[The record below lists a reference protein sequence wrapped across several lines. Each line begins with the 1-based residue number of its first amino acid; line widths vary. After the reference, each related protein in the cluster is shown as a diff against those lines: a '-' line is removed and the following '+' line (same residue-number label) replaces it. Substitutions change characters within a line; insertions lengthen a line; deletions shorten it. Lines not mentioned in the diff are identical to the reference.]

1 MKQDVLIVG
10 GGPTGMTLAL
20 QLHRYGVPFRII
32 EKRRPEPSPSKALSI
47 NPASL
52 QLLNDLG
59 LADSLVALGHKTEV
73 INLLYGNRPLTRAR
87 FSRLQHKYPF
97 FLMLPQPE
105 TEQILEQRL
114 NQLGYQVERD
124 CELLS
129 LDPRANEVQVL
140 LRQGSRQQVRTY
152 AYVAGCDGGLS
163 KVRECLGLP
172 FEGYDYQMHFLLADL
187 RIRWPGNHDQGH
199 YFVRDDGFLILLPLK
214 SGYHRIVIKANA
226 QCPPG
231 YKPTLAEIREYI
243 ARYQIADLEVED
255 PIWLSSAPFYN
266 RSAPHFRRGRV
277 FIAGDAAHLFSPIG
291 GFGMNSGIADAF
303 NLGWKLGY
311 SFNGAGNEALLD
323 SYHDERHRNTE
334 KLLGKTDRS
343 TSLIARLDR
352 HQPADEQAYL
362 PRMSNRA
369 FARLF
374 PWEASGLNL
383 AYGPADAPPL
393 PGQALQAGRQLPY
406 VADTGIPGSD
416 SLALLGDGRHSLFLV
431 PPTDEAGIRQ
441 ALLLLERLQH
451 AGQGLIRPRLLTDA
465 GHSGR
470 ALPPDLC
477 LYDEQRRLRQAYGLS
492 EGDWIL
498 VRPDLYVASCGQ
510 LQQTEPL
517 WQALLHLHGFTAAL
531 QPARQAG

>member
-52 QLLNDLG
+52 QLLNDFG
-59 LADSLVALGHKTEV
+59 LAESLVELGHKTEV
-73 INLLYGNRPLTRAR
+73 INLLYHNRALTRSR

-105 TEQILEQRL
+105 TERVLEDRL
-114 NQLGYQVERD
+114 NALGYQIERD
-124 CELLS
+124 CELLG
-129 LDPRANEVQVL
+129 LDQHNDRVRVT
-140 LRQGSRQQVRTY
+140 LRNGARQDTAEF

-163 KVRECLGLP
+163 KVRESLGLS
-172 FEGYDYQMHFLLADL
+172 FAGYDYRMHFLLADL
-187 RIRWPGNHDQGH
+187 RIRWPGRQEEGH

-214 SGYHRIVIKANA
+214 SGYHRIVIKAEA
-226 QCPPG
+226 ECPPG
-231 YKPTLAEIREYI
+231 YKPSLEEMRAYI
-243 ARYQIADLEVED
+243 ARYQIEGLQVED

-266 RSAPHFRRGRV
+266 RSAPTFQQGRV

-311 SFNGAGNEALLD
+311 CLNGCGSDALLD
-323 SYHDERHRNTE
+323 SYNAERHLNSA

-352 HQPADEQAYL
+352 HQSSDEQAFL
-362 PRMSNRA
+362 PRMHNRD
-369 FARLF
+369 FLRLF
-374 PWEASGLNL
+374 PWESSGLNL

-393 PGQALQAGRQLPY
+393 PGQALQPGRQLPY
-406 VADTGIPGSD
+406 VADNGVGGD
-416 SLALLGDGRHSLFLV
+416 SLALLGGGRHSLFLV
-431 PPTDEAGIRQ
+431 PPRDAAGLHACLALIAQVQQVCQDRIRV
-441 ALLLLERLQH
+441 
-451 AGQGLIRPRLLTDA
+451 RLLTDA
-465 GHSGR
+465 SHDR
-470 ALPPDLC
+470 LALPSELC
-477 LYDEQRRLRQAYGLS
+477 LRDERQHLRHAYALA
-492 EGDWIL
+492 EGDFVL
-498 VRPDLYVASCGQ
+498 VRPDLYVAQSGQ
-510 LQQTEPL
+510 LQHSATL
-517 WQALLHLHGFTAAL
+517 WDRLQRLHGFTAA
-531 QPARQAG
+531 QPSARLAG